1 MYGLAISII
10 SRVVN
15 SPKTFYIPSVI
26 VLFFLSMYA
35 TASPL
40 QQRNEFRPRLMMFF
54 IFSSFAM
61 PQQSSSEYSMESD
74 LDSLGPSVN
83 INHARGGGGVGGP
96 GGGVGG
102 GARLKKKRDSQ
113 AS

>member
-1 MYGLAISII
+1 
-10 SRVVN
+10 
-15 SPKTFYIPSVI
+15 
-26 VLFFLSMYA
+26 
-35 TASPL
+35 
-40 QQRNEFRPRLMMFF
+40 
-54 IFSSFAM
+54 
-61 PQQSSSEYSMESD
+61 MESD